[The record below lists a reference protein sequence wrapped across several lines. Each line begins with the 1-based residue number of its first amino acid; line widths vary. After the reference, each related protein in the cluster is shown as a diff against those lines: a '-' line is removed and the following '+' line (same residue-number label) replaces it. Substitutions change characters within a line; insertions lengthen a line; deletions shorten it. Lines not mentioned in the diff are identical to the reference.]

1 MDEELQPELE
11 TNSDVETITE
21 AQVSIEPEKKLD
33 DLPRLEDLLKSETE
47 VKTQKE
53 IEGVTKVE
61 ANVKSQDRIFARK
74 ADEKKVYIK
83 RRLKTVTGVYT
94 TVVTLLLAFVGVNIV
109 TLAML
114 NKDIKSS
121 TDTINKSTE
130 QVRVLEENA
139 TSELPTK
146 GEFQISLN
154 EPRDYS
160 EDKKELTWLDKITI
174 LFRNIFG

>member
-11 TNSDVETITE
+11 TNSDVETATE
-21 AQVSIEPEKKLD
+21 TRVSPEQEQKLD
-33 DLPRLEDLLKSETE
+33 DLPRLEDLRKSETE

-83 RRLKTVTGVYT
+83 RRLKTITGVYVA
-94 TVVTLLLAFVGVNIV
+94 VVTLLLAFVGVNIV
-109 TLAML
+109 TLAIL
-114 NKDIKSS
+114 NKDIKST
-121 TDTINKSTE
+121 TDTIQQETVKVE
-130 QVRVLEENA
+130 VLEE
-139 TSELPTK
+139 TLPELPQSN

-174 LFRNIFG
+174 LFRNSFG